1 MFYSI
6 CLLISELRTGA
17 VTSQEDFTEGTTR
30 FVAGISP
37 PTVGIERKLKE
48 VVTKTIEFEAKHR
61 ECVRVLPYSDG
72 GHSKVHF
79 YVSSQF
85 YSGNSGV
92 PQKLK
97 AAAQECFRGIEVE
110 LQWFDLINDATKILN
125 VAPVEC
131 SSGKP
136 KRLNESQVDDI
147 NETIRKN
154 LHVLV
159 RHRNITAVQASLKNT
174 KSKQTTQPCITIY
187 VLRKGFIPDGEFP
200 LPLRLGAYP
209 VDVVDGFWLRMNPPK
224 RPWTPNEAQEQ
235 GNVLRLG
242 ASIGVKEFDEINNK
256 EASGSLGAIVETH
269 GKFYALS
276 CNHVMK
282 GPPGTEIFHPGLS
295 DYFNYLYHYLEDYR
309 ISLKNIMKRES
320 LDTLKTTVAFNVLE
334 TESQLSEKFQELKS
348 IEEEHFQ
355 DPNRRNEKP
364 ETDRKALEKTL
375 EEGFSRKPRVIGKK
389 VAGVFK
395 NVDWTDH
402 KQYFIDA
409 AIAELTEDE
418 VRELKKYRSPPV
430 IRTKYISSGECS
442 QRFKAQGELCKSGR
456 TTCFTRGGRHENP
469 SELSLK
475 SALYEVSSQNHHL
488 VDVLKDVALCEKCVR
503 SSKVNGRLRPSENC
517 VSCSKN
523 IQVLSDWLWMKNC
536 LLIDRQ
542 GDPKEGITFTALGDS
557 GSLLFEIDENEEL
570 LGFGI
575 NFGLLANTN
584 FWATTASP
592 LRVALETLSRDLPG
606 ELRLLVNR

>member
-1 MFYSI
+1 M
-6 CLLISELRTGA
+6 LISELRTGA
-17 VTSQEDFTEGTTR
+17 VISLEDFTEGTTR
-30 FVAGISP
+30 FLAGISL
-37 PTVGIERKLKE
+37 PTVRIERKLKE

-110 LQWFDLINDATKILN
+110 LQWFDLINDSTKILN

-136 KRLNESQVDDI
+136 KRLIESQVDEI

-159 RHRNITAVQASLKNT
+159 RHRNITAVQASLKIT

-200 LPLRLGAYP
+200 LPLKLGAYP
-209 VDVVDGFWLRMNPPK
+209 VDVVDGFWLRMSPPK
-224 RPWTPNEAQEQ
+224 KPWTPKEAQKQ

-242 ASIGVKEFDEINNK
+242 ASIGVKEFDEINK

-295 DYFNYLYHYLEDYR
+295 DYFNYLYYHLEQYR
-309 ISLKNIMKRES
+309 IAVRNIIKSES
-320 LDTLKTTVAFNVLE
+320 LDTLETTLKFNVLE
-334 TESQLSEKFQELKS
+334 TESQLSEKFQKLKS
-348 IEEEHFQ
+348 IKEEHF
-355 DPNRRNEKP
+355 DPNRKTET
-364 ETDRKALEKTL
+364 ETDREALEKTL
-375 EEGFSRKPRVIGKK
+375 EDGFSRKPRVIGRK
-389 VAGVFK
+389 VAGVSK
-395 NVDWTDH
+395 NVDWTDG

-418 VRELKKYRSPPV
+418 VRELKKYQSPPV
-430 IRTKYISSGECS
+430 IGTRYISSGECS
-442 QRFKAQGELCKSGR
+442 QGFKAQGELCKSGR
-456 TTCFTRGGRHENP
+456 TTGFTCDGRHENP
-469 SELSLK
+469 SEVFFK
-475 SALYEVSSQNHHL
+475 SPMYEVSAQDNQL
-488 VDVLKDVALCEKCVR
+488 VNALKKVALCGNCVR
-503 SSKVNGRLRPSENC
+503 RSRVEGRLQPSDNC
-517 VSCSKN
+517 VSCSVDT
-523 IQVLSDWLWMKNC
+523 QVLIDSLWMKNC
-536 LLIDRQ
+536 LMIDRI
-542 GDPKEGITFTALGDS
+542 GESDRETYFTASGDS
-557 GSLLFEIDENEEL
+557 GSLLFEIDKNDKL

-575 NFGLLANTN
+575 IFGLLENNLFRVA
-584 FWATTASP
+584 TASP
-592 LRVALETLSRDLPG
+592 LHVALETLSTDLPG
-606 ELRLLVNR
+606 KLRLLVNK

>member
-1 MFYSI
+1 M
-6 CLLISELRTGA
+6 LISELRTGA

-295 DYFNYLYHYLEDYR
+295 DYSNYLYHYLEDYR

-334 TESQLSEKFQELKS
+334 TESQLSGKFQELKS

-389 VAGVFK
+389 VAGVSK

-503 SSKVNGRLRPSENC
+503 SSKVNGRLRPSGNC
-517 VSCSKN
+517 FSCSKN

-542 GDPKEGITFTALGDS
+542 GDPKEGKTFTALGDS
-557 GSLLFEIDENEEL
+557 GSLLFEIDENEKL

-575 NFGLLANTN
+575 NFGLLANTH

>member
-1 MFYSI
+1 M
-6 CLLISELRTGA
+6 LISELRTDA
-17 VTSQEDFTEGTTR
+17 VTSKEDFTGGTTR
-30 FVAGISP
+30 FPTGISL
-37 PTVGIERKLKE
+37 PTVGIERQLKE

-61 ECVRVLPYSDG
+61 ECVCVLPYSDG

-110 LQWFDLINDATKILN
+110 LQWFDLINDATNILN

-147 NETIRKN
+147 NETIRNN

-159 RHRNITAVQASLKNT
+159 RHRNITAVQASLKIT

-187 VLRKGFIPDGEFP
+187 VLRKGFIPYGEFP
-200 LPLRLGAYP
+200 LPLTLGAYP
-209 VDVVDGFWLRMNPPK
+209 VDVVDGFWLRMNP
-224 RPWTPNEAQEQ
+224 RPLPPNKAQKQ
-235 GNVLRLG
+235 HNVLRLG

-276 CNHVMK
+276 CDHVMK

-295 DYFNYLYHYLEDYR
+295 DYFNYLYHYLEEYR

-334 TESQLSEKFQELKS
+334 TESQLSRKFQELKS

-355 DPNRRNEKP
+355 DPDRRNEKP

-389 VAGVFK
+389 VAGVSK

-430 IRTKYISSGECS
+430 IGTKYISSGECS

-456 TTCFTRGGRHENP
+456 TTGFTREGRHENP
-469 SELSLK
+469 SEVSLK
-475 SALYEVSSQNHHL
+475 SPLYEVSSQNHHL
-488 VDVLKDVALCEKCVR
+488 VDVLKDVSLCENCVTR
-503 SSKVNGRLRPSENC
+503 SNVQRRLRPSGNC
-517 VSCSKN
+517 VSCSEN

-542 GDPKEGITFTALGDS
+542 GDPRGGTTFTALGDS
-557 GSLLFEIDENEEL
+557 GSVLFEIDENEKL

>member
-1 MFYSI
+1 M
-6 CLLISELRTGA
+6 LISELRTGA

>member
-1 MFYSI
+1 M
-6 CLLISELRTGA
+6 LISELRTGA

-30 FVAGISP
+30 FPTGISL
-37 PTVGIERKLKE
+37 PTVGIERQLKE

-72 GHSKVHF
+72 GHSKVYF

-92 PQKLK
+92 PQKLR

-110 LQWFDLINDATKILN
+110 LQWFDLINDSTKILN

-159 RHRNITAVQASLKNT
+159 RHRNITAVQASLKIT

-200 LPLRLGAYP
+200 LPFRLGAYP
-209 VDVVDGFWLRMNPPK
+209 VDVVDGFWLRMSPPK
-224 RPWTPNEAQEQ
+224 KPWTPNEAQKQ

-242 ASIGVKEFDEINNK
+242 ASIGVKEFEEINK

-295 DYFNYLYHYLEDYR
+295 DYFNYLYYHLEQYR
-309 ISLKNIMKRES
+309 IAVRNIIKSES
-320 LDTLKTTVAFNVLE
+320 LDTLETTLKFNVLE
-334 TESQLSEKFQELKS
+334 TESQLSEKFQKLKS
-348 IEEEHFQ
+348 IKEEHF
-355 DPNRRNEKP
+355 DPNRKTETK
-364 ETDRKALEKTL
+364 TDREALEKTL
-375 EEGFSRKPRVIGKK
+375 EDGFSRKPRVIGRK
-389 VAGVFK
+389 VAGVSK
-395 NVDWTDH
+395 NVDWTDG

-418 VRELKKYRSPPV
+418 VRELKKYQSPPV
-430 IRTKYISSGECS
+430 IGTRYISSGKCS
-442 QRFKAQGELCKSGR
+442 QGFKAQGELCKSGR
-456 TTCFTRGGRHENP
+456 TTGFTCDGRHESP
-469 SELSLK
+469 SEVFFK
-475 SALYEVSSQNHHL
+475 SPMYEVSAQDNQL
-488 VDVLKDVALCEKCVR
+488 VNALKKVALCGNCVR
-503 SSKVNGRLRPSENC
+503 RSRVEGRLQPSDYC
-517 VSCSKN
+517 DSCSVDT
-523 IQVLSDWLWMKNC
+523 QVLIDSLWMKNC
-536 LLIDRQ
+536 LMIDRI
-542 GDPKEGITFTALGDS
+542 GESKRETYFTASGDS
-557 GSLLFEIDENEEL
+557 GSLLFEIDKNDKL

-575 NFGLLANTN
+575 IFGLLENNLFRVA
-584 FWATTASP
+584 TASP
-592 LRVALETLSRDLPG
+592 LHVALETLSTDLPG
-606 ELRLLVNR
+606 KLRLLVNK